1 MSQERAMTTLSR
13 RHLLRG
19 HWHHAAAQV
28 RPPWSVNGSAFIA
41 GCSRC
46 HACIAQCESG
56 VLVIGQGGF
65 PSLDFSRA
73 ECTFCRRCADA
84 CPEALFLD
92 AEQTPWQLRAEI
104 AEHCLSRRGTECRSC
119 QDGCEPRAIAFIP
132 RPGGVAAIQ
141 LISECCS
148 GCGACVAACPVNA
161 IQMAEQACP
170 IEVKE
175 A

>member
-1 MSQERAMTTLSR
+1 MTTLSR

-19 HWHHAAAQV
+19 RWHHAATQV
-28 RPPWSVNGSAFIA
+28 RPPWSVNESAFVI

-46 HACIAQCESG
+46 HACISQCESG
-56 VLVIGQGGF
+56 VLVVGQGHF
-65 PSLDFSRA
+65 PTLDFSRA

-92 AEQTPWQLRAEI
+92 AAEAPWHLQAETDT
-104 AEHCLSRRGTECRSC
+104 HCLTRRGIECRSC
-119 QDGCEPRAIAFIP
+119 QDSCEPRAITFVP
-132 RPGGVAAIQ
+132 QLGGIAAIH
-141 LISECCS
+141 LASESCN

-161 IQMAEQACP
+161 IQIVDRGEP
-170 IEVKE
+170 IEVIEVKD